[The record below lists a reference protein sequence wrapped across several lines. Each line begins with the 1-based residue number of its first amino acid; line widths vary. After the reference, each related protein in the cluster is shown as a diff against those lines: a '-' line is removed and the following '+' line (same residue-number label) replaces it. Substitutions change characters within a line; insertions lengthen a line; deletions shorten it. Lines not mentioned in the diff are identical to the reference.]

1 MKKIT
6 VIITSFAL
14 ALSFSV
20 STPAFSKTTT
30 YKAVA
35 KKTIASKVIV
45 TKHIIATTAQS
56 SVINATNAKKVST
69 VKINKGV
76 ENTDLISI
84 IESTP
89 VDVVVD
95 PIVVVSTSAPTVD
108 SVVNPATASTAT
120 PVVAVPT
127 PTATTTTISTP
138 NGSVDVPTI
147 STDNRTTLGATFSDA
162 ITANLDGTYSVSIYN
177 SATPTPTGAPSIIQP
192 FDPATGKPFTS
203 LADANAYAINW
214 YQDNVVN
221 PPPAQA
227 PTPTPVNTT
236 PTITTASVVYSVN
249 KNSDGTYTVTA
260 VNQTTPN
267 ANGTPFLSQ
276 PFDPST
282 GKSFTSAADA
292 STWASQFLSTSF
304 TSVTTQ

>member
-14 ALSFSV
+14 ALSFFV

-56 SVINATNAKKVST
+56 SVINATNAKNVST
-69 VKINKGV
+69 VKINKVV
-76 ENTDLISI
+76 ENTNLISI
-84 IESTP
+84 IESTL

-95 PIVVVSTSAPTVD
+95 
-108 SVVNPATASTAT
+108 

-177 SATPTPTGAPSIIQP
+177 SATPTQTGAPSIIQP
-192 FDPATGKPFTS
+192 FDPTTGKPFTS
-203 LADANAYAINW
+203 LADANAYATNW
-214 YQDNVVN
+214 YQKNIVN
-221 PPPAQA
+221 PPQA
-227 PTPTPVNTT
+227 PAPNPTPINEESK
-236 PTITTASVVYSVN
+236 ITTASVVYSVN
-249 KNSDGTYTVTA
+249 KNLDGTYTVTA

-292 STWASQFLSTSF
+292 STWADKFLSTSF